1 MPSGNPQDG
10 PATRSRLSKKREAVM
25 KSSFGLWTSLLAIAI
40 LSPSLARAGH
50 PDPSTYTN
58 FVLSPA
64 DIAANSDVVRDQ
76 CQERA
81 ARTPNDLGLQ
91 VACNRAFTTRLKQR
105 LRRAI
110 GANIT
115 QSNTQKQRAFFVSQ
129 RAWEV
134 SHVAACDA
142 KWRAEL
148 NPSSTSFDLAV
159 SQCIMDETF
168 RRALW
173 IQRNSS

>member
-1 MPSGNPQDG
+1 MIMIAFEQVRKTKMAKNWTARLCQIA
-10 PATRSRLSKKREAVM
+10 ATILAPTIAV
-25 KSSFGLWTSLLAIAI
+25 
-40 LSPSLARAGH
+40 AGH
-50 PDPSTYTN
+50 PDPSTYTS

-64 DIAANSDVVRDQ
+64 ESAANSDVMRDQ
-76 CQERA
+76 CQEGA
-81 ARTPNDLGLQ
+81 ARTPNDLGLL

-115 QSNTQKQRAFFVSQ
+115 QSNTQDQRAFFASQ
-129 RAWEV
+129 RTWDASYEK
-134 SHVAACDA
+134 ACAA

-148 NPSSTSFDLAV
+148 NPSSKSFDLAV

-173 IQRNSS
+173 IQRNPT

>member
-1 MPSGNPQDG
+1 MMKQTL
-10 PATRSRLSKKREAVM
+10 ALSFCVIA
-25 KSSFGLWTSLLAIAI
+25 AAI
-40 LSPSLARAGH
+40 LAPSLAFAGL
-50 PDPSTYTN
+50 PDASTYDS

-64 DIAANSDVVRDQ
+64 DSAANTDVAHDQ
-76 CQERA
+76 CQEQA
-81 ARTPNDLGLQ
+81 ARTHNDLSLQ

-110 GANIT
+110 VANT
-115 QSNTQKQRAFFVSQ
+115 TRSNTPKQRAFFASQ
-129 RAWEV
+129 RAWE
-134 SHVAACDA
+134 AGRDEACAA

-148 NPSSTSFDLAV
+148 NPSSNSFDLAV

-173 IQRNSS
+173 IQRNRP